1 MSALVLEPT
10 STAQWHSLVSEAET
24 ASRTQLDEALESHLV
39 FLLMRFLG
47 RADLANSV
55 LGLAYLQSFTE
66 VGRVR
71 EEKLRDVGDQCL
83 LYSGFFPLQAQRK
96 HVQISYFVDLGRA
109 AYTHLAQPRVNAIAD
124 LYQHLADDFVR
135 MMDVLAAIRKLDSK
149 WPRLEPL
156 EAFPLWA
163 ATGSEQALQDLR
175 AVSAG
180 TPVVHWSTEKH

>member
-10 STAQWHSLVSEAET
+10 STAQWHALVCEAET
-24 ASRTQLDEALESHLV
+24 ASRTRLDEELESHLV

-71 EEKLRDVGDQCL
+71 EEKLREVGDQCL
-83 LYSGFFPLQAQRK
+83 LYSGFFPKQAQRK
-96 HVQISYFVDLGRA
+96 RVQISYFVDLGRS
-109 AYTHLAQPRVNAIAD
+109 AYTHLAQVRVDAIAE
-124 LYQHLADDFVR
+124 LYQHLADDFIR
-135 MMDVLAAIRKLDSK
+135 MMDVLAAIRKLDAQ

-156 EAFPLWA
+156 EAFPLWE
-163 ATGSEQALQDLR
+163 ATGSAQALDDLR
-175 AVSAG
+175 AVTAS
-180 TPVVHWSTEKH
+180 TPIASRSRIRH